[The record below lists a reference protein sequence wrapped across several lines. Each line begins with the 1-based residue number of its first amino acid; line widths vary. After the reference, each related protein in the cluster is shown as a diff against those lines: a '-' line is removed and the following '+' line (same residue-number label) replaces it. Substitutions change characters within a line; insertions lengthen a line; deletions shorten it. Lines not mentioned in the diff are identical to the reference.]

1 MNESFLDSKFMRVI
15 NLLADLVNLSIL
27 WSLCSLPIMTIGWS
41 TAALYHTVQKV
52 LCDER
57 GTLVKTYLNA
67 MRQSAKYGL
76 LFGALLIT
84 LTIGASLCAYSFG
97 NSENGA
103 SSVPFI
109 MATILLLLLIITQI
123 YLYPL
128 IGHFELNGSQL
139 IFLSVHLTVRHP
151 LKSLFLLAVWL
162 GVFGIVECYPP
173 LLMIAPAGFV
183 FAASRVYTPL
193 FFKYIHTV
201 PNHDV
206 DGSA

>member
-1 MNESFLDSKFMRVI
+1 MNESFLDSKFMRVL
-15 NLLADLVNLSIL
+15 NLLADLVILSIL
-27 WSLCSLPIMTIGWS
+27 WSLCSIPVVTIGWS

-52 LCDER
+52 LCEER
-57 GTLVKTYLNA
+57 GALAKTYLSA

-76 LFGALLIT
+76 LFGAFLIT
-84 LTIGASLCAYSFG
+84 LTVGVSLCADRFG
-97 NSENGA
+97 NSGSGT
-103 SSVPFI
+103 SSVLFI
-109 MATILLLLLIITQI
+109 MAVIFLLFLIITQI

-139 IFLSVHLTVRHP
+139 IFLSLHLIVRHP
-151 LKSLFLLAVWL
+151 VKSLLLLAVWL
-162 GVFGIVECYPP
+162 GVFSIVECYPP

-193 FFKYIHTV
+193 FFKYIHTA

-206 DGSA
+206 DGSD